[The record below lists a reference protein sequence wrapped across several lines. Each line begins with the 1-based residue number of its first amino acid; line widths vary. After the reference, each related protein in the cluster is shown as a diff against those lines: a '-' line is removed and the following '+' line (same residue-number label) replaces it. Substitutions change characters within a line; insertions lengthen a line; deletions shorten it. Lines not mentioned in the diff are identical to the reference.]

1 MAIEVGTKDVAGALG
16 VSEVSCHKLRK
27 GDGGPRFEKFGGRY
41 KYPLGKFLRW
51 LLDRE
56 RQRADAKLDRIYK
69 RVSLIETQLQKE
81 RESAQVKFRRKIVN
95 VLSAAHGITM
105 PEFYAFL
112 ADQGYLRIKDIPP
125 EDYDEML
132 AALME
137 PVKVRAPTAEACF
150 TISN

>member
-41 KYPLGKFLRW
+41 KYPLGKLLRW

-56 RQRADAKLDRIYK
+56 RRQIDAKLDHICE

-81 RESAQVKFRRKIVN
+81 RESAQVKFRRKLVN
-95 VLSAAHGITM
+95 ILSAQNGISL
-105 PEFYAFL
+105 PQFYEFL
-112 ADQGYLRIKDIPP
+112 ADHGYRQIKNIPTG
-125 EDYDEML
+125 EHDGVL
-132 AALME
+132 VALTDH
-137 PVKVRAPTAEACF
+137 VAIIAEQAGG
-150 TISN
+150 SDNG

>member
-41 KYPLGKFLRW
+41 KYPLGKLLRW

-56 RQRADAKLDRIYK
+56 RQRADAKLDRIYE
-69 RVSLIETQLQKE
+69 RMALIEEQLQKE
-81 RESAQVKFRRKIVN
+81 RESAQVKFRGKLVN
-95 VLSAAHGITM
+95 ILSAQNGISL

-112 ADQGYLRIKDIPP
+112 ADHGYRRVKDIPP
-125 EDYDEML
+125 EEHDGVLVALTDY
-132 AALME
+132 
-137 PVKVRAPTAEACF
+137 EA
-150 TISN
+150 TQGKYGEVTP